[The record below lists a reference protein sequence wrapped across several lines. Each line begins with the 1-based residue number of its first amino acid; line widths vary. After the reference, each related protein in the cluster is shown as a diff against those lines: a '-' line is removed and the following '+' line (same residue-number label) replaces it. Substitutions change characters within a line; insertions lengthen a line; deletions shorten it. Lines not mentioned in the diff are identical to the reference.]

1 MSNERLPLPAALGQ
15 IVDGAAAAHAARD
28 LAGAGLPL
36 AQMHAAARRRRVT
49 FGAGVAVGAAA
60 VVGVLVLGAAAAG
73 GLIDRD
79 PTPPVQT
86 PDSAA
91 WDVDYSPCAQAPP
104 AYEGQA
110 GPFALLHRT
119 VETDSR
125 AMLTIE
131 TATIA
136 MQEGS
141 TTTLERVGTQ
151 HEVYA
156 LRGVDF
162 TVVGVLGTPREGA
175 PDEMVPLTDATTFMT
190 TTAPL
195 FSCTAQDGTTRL
207 EPGDYRLDV
216 SRRVEVA
223 TDGVRQEVRIRTG
236 PYLTIP
242 EGPETGDVEA
252 LPAVALSGEVPGCG
266 ERFGGAPDGDPVLH
280 VGLGPTEGFGDL
292 VPPGEPFDDVTGP
305 VHPTAMLINDVPDAG
320 TVRVAEGGVHLLLTS
335 ERIVVGHAAPVMYS
349 GSAAATLEPG
359 ASRAAD
365 DLNLT
370 PDCGVPMASDTSL
383 ALGSYELWVVI
394 PTEGAEGSILVAG
407 PWPLT
412 VTGTPWQLVDVA
424 EVPADVPVLGEVIAA
439 EVHRD
444 GDSWRV
450 HADLSGFARDAYTSA
465 RDALV
470 AAGFT
475 LDGEQTDPGRPMW
488 SYGAFSSPEYYVELD
503 VSNETGGGFIALYLI
518 HRQPPSSEG

>member
-1 MSNERLPLPAALGQ
+1 MSNDRPVLPAALAQ
-15 IVDGAAAAHAARD
+15 IVDGAAAAHTARD

-36 AQMHAAARRRRVT
+36 AQMHTAARRRRVA

-73 GLIDRD
+73 GLIDRE

-91 WDVDYSPCAQAPP
+91 WDVDYSPCGQAPP
-104 AYEGQA
+104 TYEGQA

-131 TATIA
+131 TATLA

-156 LRGVDF
+156 LSRVDF

-175 PDEMVPLTDATTFMT
+175 PDELVPLTDATTFMT

-195 FSCTAQDGTTRL
+195 FSCAAQDGATRL
-207 EPGDYRLDV
+207 EPGDYSLDV

-223 TDGVRQEVRIRTG
+223 TDGVAEEVRIRTG

-242 EGPETGDVEA
+242 EGPETGDAEA
-252 LPAVALSGEVPGCG
+252 LPAVALGHEVPGCG
-266 ERFGGAPDGDPVLH
+266 ERFDGPPSGDPVLH

-305 VHPTAMLINDVPDAG
+305 VQPIAMLINDVPDAG
-320 TVRVAEGGVHLLLTS
+320 TVRVAEGGVRLLLTS
-335 ERIVVGHAAPVMYS
+335 EGIVVGHAAPVMYS
-349 GSAAATLEPG
+349 GSAATTLEPG

-365 DLNLT
+365 GLVLSG
-370 PDCGVPMASDTSL
+370 DCGVPMASDTSL
-383 ALGSYELWVVI
+383 AIGDYELWVVI
-394 PTEGAEGSILVAG
+394 PTEGAEASILVAG

-412 VTGTPWQLVDVA
+412 VTDTPWQLVDPA
-424 EVPADVPVLGEVIAA
+424 EVPADVPVLGEVISA

-450 HADLSGFARDAYTSA
+450 QADVSEFNRDAYTAA

-470 AAGFT
+470 AAGLT
-475 LDGEQTDPGRPMW
+475 LDGEQTDPDRPFW
-488 SYGAFSSPEYYVELD
+488 SYGAFSSSEYYVELD
-503 VSNETGGGFIALYLI
+503 VSNETGGGFYALYLI